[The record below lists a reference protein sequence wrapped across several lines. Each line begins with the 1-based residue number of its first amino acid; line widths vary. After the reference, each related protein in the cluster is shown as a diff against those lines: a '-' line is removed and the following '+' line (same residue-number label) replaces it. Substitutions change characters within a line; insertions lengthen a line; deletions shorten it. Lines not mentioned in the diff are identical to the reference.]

1 VDGFSDADRTRSIDT
16 DQAVATMSTQIAAL
30 ERNQRVSLRRIRR
43 LPDLTATAIVQAV
56 GKRALLLIGAG
67 IAIGSALGGV
77 GTELVRAIVSKW
89 ITTLVGH

>member
-1 VDGFSDADRTRSIDT
+1 MDGFSDADRTRSIDT

>member
-1 VDGFSDADRTRSIDT
+1 MATRSG
-16 DQAVATMSTQIAAL
+16 AL

-67 IAIGSALGGV
+67 IAIGSALGGA
-77 GTELVRAIVSKW
+77 GIELVRSLILQYLAR
-89 ITTLVGH
+89 HP